1 MKIEEL
7 QRQLEERVQDVLQ
20 PVTPAG
26 LRAVVQ
32 LRDRANRRKG
42 DAPAETWSPEAG
54 DTIVI
59 CFLPDITS
67 HCGEVG
73 DDPSRLPL
81 RSEDFDSVP
90 IRGEPLSAT
99 VIRDRR

>member
-7 QRQLEERVQDVLQ
+7 QRRLEEGLHDVLE
-20 PVTPAG
+20 PVTPPG

-32 LRDRANRRKG
+32 LRGRASSGEG
-42 DAPAETWSPEAG
+42 DAPAQTWSPEAG

-59 CFLPDITS
+59 CFLPDIIS
-67 HCGEVG
+67 HRGGVG
-73 DDPSRLPL
+73 DDASRLPL
-81 RSEDFDSVP
+81 RSEDFDPVP

>member
-7 QRQLEERVQDVLQ
+7 QRRLEEGLRDALE
-20 PVTPAG
+20 PVIPPG

-32 LRDRANRRKG
+32 LRGRANGGEG

-59 CFLPDITS
+59 CFQPDVTS
-67 HCGEVG
+67 RRTVSG
-73 DDPSRLPL
+73 DTPRRPL
-81 RSEDFDSVP
+81 RSEDFDPVP

>member
-7 QRQLEERVQDVLQ
+7 QRRLEEGLQDVLQ

-32 LRDRANRRKG
+32 LRGRTNSGKS

-59 CFLPDITS
+59 CFLPDVAS
-67 HCGEVG
+67 RQGEAG
-73 DDPSRLPL
+73 DDTRRRPL
-81 RSEDFDSVP
+81 RSEDFDPVP